1 MAFGDLSG
9 HPPPDC
15 DAVSAGIIFIPSLR
29 SGVVGLPFMTI
40 PRSRSRPTNR
50 ANTTQAAAFN
60 FDLKGDFIHG
70 KRTGKKQ
77 SRGPEA
83 EEGQAG
89 SEGGKHIRQ
98 PDEDGNQN
106 CPAGQCSKEIEPLIE
121 PPLSPSL
128 RATAQVIARPVG
140 HAGVTSAPIDMFS
153 KKELLQ
159 P

>member
-1 MAFGDLSG
+1 
-9 HPPPDC
+9 
-15 DAVSAGIIFIPSLR
+15 
-29 SGVVGLPFMTI
+29 MTI
-40 PRSRSRPTNR
+40 PRSPIATDNG

-60 FDLKGDFIHG
+60 FDLKGDFIDG

-98 PDEDGNQN
+98 PDEDGDQN
-106 CPAGQCSKEIEPLIE
+106 RPARQCSKEIEPPIE

-128 RATAQVIARPVG
+128 RLTAQVITRPG
-140 HAGVTSAPIDMFS
+140 GRAGVTSSPIDMS
-153 KKELLQ
+153 SEKQELLR